1 MSIDDVLASQ
11 IECGAESYAVCG
23 KSLAGSSAHTRLKYG
38 ERMVALCCP
47 LCLET
52 FQKSPED
59 WTRRGETRH
68 EVRAIFDLLRPNPPT
83 Q

>member
-11 IECGAESYAVCG
+11 IDRGAESCAVCG

-38 ERMVALCCP
+38 EGMVNLCCP

-52 FQKSPED
+52 FQKNPED
-59 WTRRGETRH
+59 WTRHWETRR
-68 EVRAIFDLLRPNPPT
+68 EVRAIFDLLRPKPPT